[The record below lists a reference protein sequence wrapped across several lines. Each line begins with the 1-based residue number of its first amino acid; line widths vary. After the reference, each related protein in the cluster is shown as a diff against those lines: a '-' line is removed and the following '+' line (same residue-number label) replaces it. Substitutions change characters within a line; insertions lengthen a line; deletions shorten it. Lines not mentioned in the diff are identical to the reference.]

1 MDLSISSSQSTLC
14 LFLATQ
20 STPSGALRKELYAR
34 SYRRWRRERLGF
46 TNQNVLRTLDLS
58 GFLRP
63 ENVTLF
69 LATQSTSSG
78 ALRKELYGRSYRRWR
93 IEGRFLQ
100 RRNLP
105 SSPSPR
111 YKTARGFLRKEGRDA
126 ISEGLFAVQNQ
137 ALEIASRPSQK
148 SSRVLLN

>member
-1 MDLSISSSQSTLC
+1 SSSQSTLC

-20 STPSGALRKELYAR
+20 STPSGALRKELY
-34 SYRRWRRERLGF
+34 
-46 TNQNVLRTLDLS
+46 
-58 GFLRP
+58 
-63 ENVTLF
+63 
-69 LATQSTSSG
+69 
-78 ALRKELYGRSYRRWR
+78 GRSYRRRR

-111 YKTARGFLRKEGRDA
+111 YKTARGFLRKEGRDT
-126 ISEGLFAVQNQ
+126 ISESLFAAQNQ